1 MSFVYRMACLNMEWR
16 DARDALLDRRGRLDE
31 LRDALDAGGEEA
43 LAAARLEIYPHL
55 DSESR
60 ARPPS
65 DLWGVEEDRDDPD
78 VLAVERMR
86 RPAAELGPNW
96 LDVVTGRARTDEEEV
111 GGVQED
117 EEGEGR

>member
-1 MSFVYRMACLNMEWR
+1 MACLNMEWR

-65 DLWGVEEDRDDPD
+65 DLWGVEEDQDDPD
-78 VLAVERMR
+78 MLAVERMR

-96 LDVVTGRARTDEEEV
+96 LEIMMGRARED
-111 GGVQED
+111 GVA
-117 EEGEGR
+117 GW

>member
-1 MSFVYRMACLNMEWR
+1 MGEPLVGLAHLWLRHLPVSFVYRMACLNMEWR

-55 DSESR
+55 DSGPR

-78 VLAVERMR
+78 TVSYTHLTLPTKA
-86 RPAAELGPNW
+86 
-96 LDVVTGRARTDEEEV
+96 
-111 GGVQED
+111 
-117 EEGEGR
+117 

>member
-1 MSFVYRMACLNMEWR
+1 MQSCWR
-16 DARDALLDRRGRLDE
+16 RAVALGRVVLARRAASCIAASSAR
-31 LRDALDAGGEEA
+31 
-43 LAAARLEIYPHL
+43 AARLEIYPHL
-55 DSESR
+55 DSGPP
-60 ARPPS
+60 PPS

>member
-1 MSFVYRMACLNMEWR
+1 VAVVPL
-16 DARDALLDRRGRLDE
+16 GVITHE
-31 LRDALDAGGEEA
+31 LRVALDAGGEEA

-55 DSESR
+55 DSGPR

-78 VLAVERMR
+78 MLAVERMR

-96 LDVVTGRARTDEEEV
+96 LEIMMGRARED
-111 GGVQED
+111 GVA
-117 EEGEGR
+117 GW

>member
-1 MSFVYRMACLNMEWR
+1 MEVR
-16 DARDALLDRRGRLDE
+16 DASDALLDRRAGLD
-31 LRDALDAGGEEA
+31 LLLDAFAAGGDEA
-43 LAAARLEIYPHL
+43 LAEARLEIYPHL
-55 DSESR
+55 DSGPP
-60 ARPPS
+60 PPS

-117 EEGEGR
+117 EQGEGR